1 MKIEIK
7 IKSSYRLVRKRN
19 TLIEIWVKDM
29 RKHPT
34 KDETQVVQQKY

>member
-1 MKIEIK
+1 MKTEIK

-29 RKHPT
+29 RQHPI